1 MKNKKL
7 NKFTLT
13 NIKCY
18 GMVLIAF
25 AIMYPLQSAGI
36 ISNSISGQL
45 VPICTYIVMAISLN
59 LTVGFLGELSLG
71 HAGFMSIGAF
81 SGVITAASLQNSIS
95 FGPVI
100 LLISIIVGGIAA
112 GIACLL
118 YTSRLLSI
126 VFIKKE
132 KLSAVSDRLVS
143 DSEVEKYA
151 SHWESLGIK
160 KTL

>member
-36 ISNSISGQL
+36 ISNSIRGQL

-81 SGVITAASLQNSIS
+81 IYYNIWH
-95 FGPVI
+95 
-100 LLISIIVGGIAA
+100 
-112 GIACLL
+112 
-118 YTSRLLSI
+118 
-126 VFIKKE
+126 IKM
-132 KLSAVSDRLVS
+132 
-143 DSEVEKYA
+143 
-151 SHWESLGIK
+151 G
-160 KTL
+160 